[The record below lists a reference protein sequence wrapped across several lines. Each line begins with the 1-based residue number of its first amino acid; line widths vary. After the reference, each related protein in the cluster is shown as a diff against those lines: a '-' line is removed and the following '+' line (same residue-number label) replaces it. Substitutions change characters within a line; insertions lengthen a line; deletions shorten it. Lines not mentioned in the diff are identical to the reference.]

1 MAPRNSALYLG
12 GTAGLLALL
21 AGLLTGSGLAV
32 ADARDE
38 LSRNARLVR
47 ELELTDL
54 CIFTEAAY
62 TRHPAVTDLATAFQ
76 DAPASFEHFPSGA
89 LVGPPAH
96 LTGNHV
102 GSH

>member
-1 MAPRNSALYLG
+1 MAPRNSTLCLG
-12 GTAGLLALL
+12 GTAALLALL
-21 AGLLTGSGLAV
+21 AGLLAGSGFAV
-32 ADARDE
+32 IDAQDG

-47 ELELTDL
+47 KLELTDL

-62 TRHPAVTDLATAFQ
+62 TRHPAVTDLGTAFQ

-96 LTGNHV
+96 LTGNHA